1 MVARNRKAVLLND
14 TTVDRHHGCT
24 TVMESIR
31 TLAAAAGIDV
41 VAAAP
46 AHADWRE
53 NPAVLSAI
61 DSAELVIVN
70 GEGTI
75 HHDRPAGGQ
84 LLAAGRYALSRGKAA
99 ALINATWDGNG
110 AEFCEMARSFKIISV
125 RETASRSA
133 LAHAGIDSRVVPDL
147 AMLHQPPSAGTRSG
161 VAYTDSVIGSDAI
174 EIYRQMR
181 SMRALPISMLFG
193 RKSPRDLAVSVRRFM
208 QRRSKLDAGAWS
220 DALRGAGIDWTSQ
233 VSVRDEFSRFVASR
247 SCVVTGRFHMLIFCL
262 SSRTPFLA
270 VESNTHKIGA
280 TLKDSGLH
288 AWRLT
293 TPAHISPAAVERAGK
308 WHDDEMQALD
318 AYVDAGRKDMSNLF
332 ADMASI

>member
-24 TVMESIR
+24 TVTESIR
-31 TLAAAAGIDV
+31 NLAAAAGIEI
-41 VAAAP
+41 VAAAA

-53 NPAVLSAI
+53 NPAVLAAI
-61 DSAELVIVN
+61 DESELVIVN

-84 LLAAGRYALSRGKAA
+84 LLAAGRHALSRGKAA

-110 AEFCEMARSFKIISV
+110 AEFCDMARSFNVISV
-125 RETASRSA
+125 RESASQTS
-133 LAHAGIDSRVVPDL
+133 LAQAGIPSRVVPDL
-147 AMLHQPPSAGTRSG
+147 AMLHQPPSGGTRSG

-174 EIYRQMR
+174 EIYRRMR
-181 SMRALPISMLFG
+181 SMQALPVSMLFG
-193 RKSPRDLAVSVRRFM
+193 RRSPRDLAVSVRRFM
-208 QRRSKLDAGAWS
+208 QGKSLLDVA
-220 DALRGAGIDWTSQ
+220 ALANAVRGAGIDWASQ
-233 VSVRDEFSRFVASR
+233 VATRDEFSRFVASR

-288 AWRLT
+288 SWRLT
-293 TPAHISPAAVERAGK
+293 TPTLIDAAAVERAGK
-308 WHDDEMQALD
+308 WHDDELQALD
-318 AYVDAGRKDMSNLF
+318 AYVGAGRIGMNDLF
-332 ADMASI
+332 ADLASL